1 MIFMEGLKVGIEIH
15 QRLDSHSKLF
25 CNCSTRMAQEE
36 SGIIKR
42 KLKAVAGELGNVDPA
57 ALHELMRGREFFY
70 HRYGSCLVEQDDEPP
85 HQLNREAFAISL
97 QVAKLLGAHVPE
109 EIHIMRKTVI
119 DGSNTSGFQRTAI
132 IAMDGSIETS
142 EGSVAIPTI
151 GLEEE
156 AAQILSRE
164 SGKVEYGLDRLGIPL
179 IEIATSVMKSG
190 KQAKEAALK
199 LGALLRSVKVQ
210 RGLGTIRQD
219 VNISIPGG
227 SRVEVKGFQ
236 DVDFIET
243 LISLEVERQ
252 RSLLAIR
259 DELKKTVFKTENIID
274 VTHVFQSTKN
284 RKISSMINEGKKIW
298 AMKLEGFEGLLKRKI
313 SGERT
318 LGRELSGYAKAY
330 GSGIMHSDEDVKKYE
345 IEGEFDALRK
355 ELKSAQR
362 DLVMIAIGERKAI
375 EAVSERVK
383 RLFEG
388 VPEETRESNEDYT
401 TSYSRPLPGK
411 SRLYP
416 ETDVPPAKLFD
427 VALPETLDQKK
438 QRYMKI
444 GLNSQLC
451 EELFRSPFSHLFEDF
466 QKNPV
471 RTATLLTATLKEL
484 KRDGNKMDNISE
496 ANLREL
502 LVEME
507 KTEIP
512 KEKVS
517 DILIGFTEGRGMP
530 KLEGADIDE
539 VVKAIDDEIAKNKS
553 LVEKEGEQAFQK
565 LMGPVMAR
573 LRGRVPGAIIS
584 EELKKRLKK

>member
-1 MIFMEGLKVGIEIH
+1 MQGLKVGIEIH

-70 HRYGSCLVEQDDEPP
+70 HHYGSCLVEQDDEPP
-85 HQLNREAFAISL
+85 HQLNREAFSIAL
-97 QVAKLLGAHVPE
+97 QMAKLLGARVPE

-132 IAMDGSIETS
+132 IALDGFIETS
-142 EGSVAIPTI
+142 EGRVAIPTI

-179 IEIATSVMKSG
+179 IEIATSIMHSG

-227 SRVEVKGFQ
+227 ARVEIKGFQ
-236 DVDFIET
+236 DINFIET
-243 LISLEVERQ
+243 VIELEVERQ
-252 RSLLAIR
+252 KNLLAIR
-259 DELKKTVFKTENIID
+259 EELKKIGFKSSNIID
-274 VTHVFQSTKN
+274 ATSVFQSTKN
-284 RKISSMINEGKKIW
+284 RKIASMIHDGKKIW
-298 AMKLEGFEGLLKRKI
+298 AMKLEGFAGLLKRKI

-330 GSGIMHSDEDVKKYE
+330 GSGIMHSDEDAKKYE
-345 IEGEFDALRK
+345 IEGEFGALGN
-355 ELKSAQR
+355 ELKATQK
-362 DLVMIAIGERKAI
+362 DLIMISIGERKAMDA
-375 EAVSERVK
+375 AVERVK
-383 RLFEG
+383 KLLEG
-388 VPEETRESNEDYT
+388 IPEETREANDDYT

-416 ETDVPPAKLFD
+416 ETDIPPSKPFD
-427 VALPETLDQKK
+427 VPLPETLDQRKA
-438 QRYMKI
+438 RYMKT
-444 GLNSQLC
+444 GLNEQLC
-451 EELFRSPFSHLFEDF
+451 EELFRSPFSHLFEEF
-466 QKNPV
+466 RKNPV
-471 RTATLLTATLKEL
+471 RTATLLTSTLKEL
-484 KRDGNKMDNISE
+484 KRDGKKTENITE
-496 ANLREL
+496 DNLREL
-502 LVEME
+502 LEEME
-507 KTEIP
+507 KTDIP

-517 DILIGFTEGRGMP
+517 DILKGFTEGREMP

-539 VVKAIDDEIAKNKS
+539 VRKAIDEEIGKNKS

-565 LMGPVMAR
+565 LMGPVMAK
-573 LRGRVPGAIIS
+573 LRGRVSGAIIS
-584 EELKKRLKK
+584 EELKKRLKR